1 MDNNWKPAFYTGPKN
16 GSSSSYSYTNATDF
30 GFMAGGSAG
39 TGTAANK
46 SATSGYGA
54 AKYNSGAPAV
64 IYVTGI
70 TGIAVMGKDNN
81 TSGEK
86 RLYIQ
91 VEEYASDGTLTSVG
105 TTKSSGN
112 TNLHITPFD
121 AGTLV
126 GSKYYKVTL
135 TSGYTGNCETSQIR
149 FTKGSTG
156 YTVSYNMNGHG
167 AAISNTTGVALP
179 NPLPSPTATGY
190 TFAGWYTDS
199 ELTSSATAGAIIGD
213 DTTLYAKWTLNPPTF
228 DPASGN
234 LLSTDH
240 VTISGIAS
248 SYLYT
253 KWGGGASDA
262 ETLKGQTQKT
272 FDSSGEYSAGASGT
286 GTRVLSAIAYDGTLY
301 SDVATATYTVRTANT
316 LSLTTSSGSVAIGNT
331 LNISGYVANKNSD
344 ATVTYTSS
352 NTGVATVTS
361 DGVISPVATGT
372 ATITV
377 AQEQNTTYGA
387 GSATFTVT
395 VTSAATYSVTYNANL
410 AGTTGSVPDAEA
422 YANGATVEV
431 KGNTGSLAKTGY
443 TFLGWSTTSG
453 YSASYYTAGNTF
465 SMGTANVTLYAQW
478 KLNGTITVSPAA
490 GTTLTKDAATNS
502 SVTST
507 LAGMT
512 IHAAWGTTAQSF
524 ETVKAT
530 TGKASP
536 RVDGFSYTD
545 AGSTKVLSLVA
556 SDGTFYS
563 DVQTF
568 SYTAGTVAPVI
579 TCASNTVTIT
589 SETDGASIYYTLDG
603 STPTSSS
610 TAYSAPF
617 AITENKTVK
626 AIAIKS
632 AKESEVTSQSCE
644 YVAGSTALPV
654 TFDFTASPWSTSTDF
669 TGASG
674 KLLTLANMD
683 TEGTHSI
690 SFRASSTTKFSVK
703 STGSADPSQKLVM
716 DNNGNSSNFI
726 AIPISGINSRI
737 DIDVWVPYA
746 STADYTLRYELM
758 TGTTT
763 PSASGPTG
771 QLKTLKSNN
780 KYDTN
785 HFNFRM
791 ENITASNGV
800 LYLGRGES
808 DKPDFYKIRI
818 TTYESSISADPESVT
833 IKDNASPTEVT
844 VTNNTAYNVRIN
856 GTPDASVATAWYD
869 PATNKLT
876 VTPVAPGTTEVNLYV
891 DENGNGV
898 KDATETKTLSVPVT
912 IQGIKIT
919 TQPAGA
925 VYATNASASALT
937 VVANLVG
944 GSGTLKYQWYKN
956 TVNSNTGGTA
966 VSDPTTNPDYTP
978 STTAT
983 EDASFYYCV
992 VSASGYTSKTSNV
1005 AYVLTSST
1013 KRYFHMSNVAGNKST
1028 SETDAI
1034 DITGQVIAGGE
1045 ADYVK
1050 GASGDGKY
1058 VLKPSGYGHYFHS
1071 SSNSYFKIDVPS
1083 NIADNDII
1091 AVTVNAINGSTRGV
1105 KISTSADFS
1114 DGYDFTTSTNADTQ
1128 IAVQASTAGLSGV
1141 KTLYVRGYNNTTGY
1155 FTNLFIS
1162 KYIAVSATV
1171 TPSTQTVAASATP
1184 KTLTAA
1190 ASGGTGGYTYQWYTC
1205 TNSSGDGE
1213 ADIDGATSATYTPA
1227 ATAVAGTYYYKCKV
1241 TSGAVSAYSNV
1252 VSVTVEAS
1260 VDYYKIGTGT
1270 GENAAFTDGK
1280 YTISN
1285 LKSNYESQS
1294 DASRNYWVLDY
1305 AAWSSNS
1312 LHMKNDA
1319 SHTKTSTF
1327 YVKGAVAFRI
1337 IGSDT
1342 NTGKKYD
1349 VTVDGVSQGTYYTNN
1364 TEDKSQMFSLNKEG
1378 SVFKIELNSGE
1389 PKISSFIFYEKLP
1402 NTLSIEKDG
1411 VAVSTSTMYVDDTTE
1426 EFDIIAGGDGIITA
1440 TSSDEAVA
1448 TVAYNSETGRITVT
1462 RATPAKTGTATITVT
1477 QDVGTNYQSASKTL
1491 TVTVKNHALTLNFAL
1506 SAIDVNSALL
1516 TKDSNVPAGSK
1527 PTFKALID
1535 DVEQTGGAYTAL
1547 GIKFLSDDKTI
1558 VDFSNENDYSSLTY
1572 KGGQGTA
1579 TIYAYEDGTYKV
1591 NTSFTFNVEAGKS
1604 NDVYKDLI
1612 SKKGDSYQVP
1622 EQDQFLLQGDDGSS
1636 LVTMTYGGYRYDPG
1650 KWRKAE
1656 SKDGAKIDGHEKFIR
1671 HDADATNE
1679 YDKKIQ
1685 GMLDEPVHASIPKGM
1700 WYKNDEGKP
1709 RSGTYA
1715 KYERIRPFGLPCR
1728 NGYLKFDVHKTG
1740 KMTVYVWQNGQIDDK
1755 KGIGSKPRLG
1765 YWFDEEG
1772 WVQHPAVAPITK
1784 DQLSGGSDKKSTFS
1798 DKGTLEELI
1807 KNWTSEKD
1815 DYDMRKLLTHKY
1827 CKDDKPDEDTPVG
1840 DFSNSKTGEFVYE
1853 NPYYWMTS
1861 ADITANN
1868 ALTMPKKMTPVPYHN
1883 GYMIHENSYLK
1894 YVLNVV
1900 AGKTYYFFGMNTK
1913 IGYAGMNFIVDDVVD
1928 AGDGYTSVAEELGV
1942 ESKEVLHLQKTD
1954 DMTDMVDKLTHA
1966 YTVYDE
1972 VTLPSNYRAGKWNTI
1987 CLPFALSESQVE
1999 AAFGYGT
2006 QLTLYNGLI
2015 KKGTDYT
2022 IKYLSHVDR
2031 NILPGQPYFIK
2042 PTGVDKGGNPLQM
2055 VGEIIG
2061 TAVEGQTGTRITFN
2075 NVVIDKNH
2083 FSLDKCKYNNES
2095 DVDGSGAAIAGDG
2108 GFTFVGAY
2116 ANPYV
2121 EQYSY
2126 LIHPST
2132 GNIRQY
2138 TGASKTNKLDSY
2150 RAYLKPVTSDIQHMS
2165 LDATF
2170 SEVRENTWD
2179 ESGEATEVISLEEE
2193 VLDAL
2198 NSGRMQMPKKVYN
2211 LMGQE
2216 VDPTSAK
2223 GLVIINGKKVMY

>member
-1 MDNNWKPAFYTGPKN
+1 MK
-16 GSSSSYSYTNATDF
+16 
-30 GFMAGGSAG
+30 
-39 TGTAANK
+39 
-46 SATSGYGA
+46 
-54 AKYNSGAPAV
+54 
-64 IYVTGI
+64 
-70 TGIAVMGKDNN
+70 
-81 TSGEK
+81 
-86 RLYIQ
+86 
-91 VEEYASDGTLTSVG
+91 
-105 TTKSSGN
+105 
-112 TNLHITPFD
+112 
-121 AGTLV
+121 
-126 GSKYYKVTL
+126 
-135 TSGYTGNCETSQIR
+135 
-149 FTKGSTG
+149 
-156 YTVSYNMNGHG
+156 
-167 AAISNTTGVALP
+167 
-179 NPLPSPTATGY
+179 
-190 TFAGWYTDS
+190 
-199 ELTSSATAGAIIGD
+199 
-213 DTTLYAKWTLNPPTF
+213 
-228 DPASGN
+228 
-234 LLSTDH
+234 
-240 VTISGIAS
+240 
-248 SYLYT
+248 
-253 KWGGGASDA
+253 
-262 ETLKGQTQKT
+262 QKIKQLQ
-272 FDSSGEYSAGASGT
+272 SSGETRKTNRTWHFLSTLNSLLLSKLLLLLIIPAIGSTAAWATVATIDGTNLNVTSGAKTVDDIQLSVPSSGGFGYSSGLNAGGAGKTFILTPLNGANITQVVITMT
-286 GTRVLSAIAYDGTLY
+286 GTDNRFTAGNITNCASAT
-301 SDVATATYTVRTANT
+301 R
-316 LSLTTSSGSVAIGNT
+316 SGSVYTCVISDGSEAI
-331 LNISGYVANKNSD
+331 SFKNNGGGV
-344 ATVTYTSS
+344 TITKLEVTYTSAGS
-352 NTGVATVTS
+352 TPTLKSIAVSTEPTKTTYTEGETFNPAGLVISKTMSDDTSGGTVAYSEHAGDFTFDPSTSTALTTS
-361 DGVISPVATGT
+361 DTYV
-372 ATITV
+372 TIT
-377 AQEQNTTYGA
+377 YGGKSVNQA
-387 GSATFTVT
+387 ITVN
-395 VTSAATYSVTYNANL
+395 AAASTYSVTYNANL
-410 AGTTGSVPDAEA
+410 AGVSGDVPTDNTEYSENDEVTVLGNVA
-422 YANGATVEV
+422 ATPLS
-431 KGNTGSLAKTGY
+431 KSGY
-443 TFLGWSTTSG
+443 TFLGWSTASG
-453 YSASYYTAGNTF
+453 YQSTYYDEDDTF
-465 SMGTANVTLYAQW
+465 TMGTANVTLYAQW
-478 KLNGTITVSPAA
+478 KITGTVTSSPAA
-490 GTTLTKDAATNS
+490 GS
-502 SVTST
+502 
-507 LAGMT
+507 
-512 IHAAWGTTAQSF
+512 
-524 ETVKAT
+524 TVKAGDAVT
-530 TGKASP
+530 TSVTDSP
-536 RVDGFSYTD
+536 ATGMYFNQGSSAYTVDQLK
-545 AGSTKVLSLVA
+545 GSTLRPLSAGWTVSGGATLGTDSWKLSVLLT
-556 SDGTFYS
+556 DGTFYS
-563 DVQTF
+563 DVITHTF
-568 SYTAGTVAPVI
+568 SVGVATPVI
-579 TCASNTVTIT
+579 SCSANTVTIT
-589 SETDGASIYYTLDG
+589 SATTVSGTNIYYTLDG
-603 STPTSSS
+603 TDPSSSS
-610 TAYSAPF
+610 TLYSASF
-617 AITENKTVK
+617 SITEDKTVK
-626 AIAIKS
+626 AIAINS
-632 AKESEVTSQSCE
+632 SNNSSIASQSCE

-818 TTYESSISADPESVT
+818 TTYESSISADPTEVT
-833 IKDNASPTEVT
+833 LKDAAAATTVT
-844 VTNNTAYNVRIN
+844 VTNNTPYNVKIYDA
-856 GTPDASVATAWYD
+856 PDAAVATASYD
-869 PATNKLT
+869 PTTDILT
-876 VTPVAPGTTEVNLYV
+876 VTPVAVGTTDVKLFV
-891 DENGNGV
+891 DEDGDGT
-898 KDATETKTLSVPVT
+898 KDSDETKTLTIPIT
-912 IQGIKIT
+912 IQGITIN
-919 TQPAGA
+919 TQPVSK
-925 VYATNASASALT
+925 VYDTSSGSYSPVSANMTVSATKT
-937 VVANLVG
+937 
-944 GSGTLKYQWYKN
+944 GSGSMSYQWYKN

-966 VSDPTTNPDYTP
+966 ISGATSATLDKSNIETTND
-978 STTAT
+978 

-992 VSASGYTSKTSNV
+992 ISSSGYNTKTTDV
-1005 AYVLTSST
+1005 AYVLTSKT

-1105 KISTSADFS
+1105 KISKSADFS

-1162 KYIAVSATV
+1162 KYIAVEATV

-1190 ASGGTGGYTYQWYTC
+1190 VSGGTGGYTYQWYTC

-1241 TSGAVSAYSNV
+1241 TSNAVTATSNV
-1252 VSVTVEAS
+1252 VSITVEAS

-1270 GENAAFTDGK
+1270 GEDAAFTDGK

-1285 LKSNYESQS
+1285 LKSNYGSQS

-1312 LHMKNDA
+1312 LYMKNDA

-1426 EFDIIAGGDGIITA
+1426 EFDIIAAGDGTITA
-1440 TSSDEAVA
+1440 TSSDEDVA

-1477 QDVGTNYQSASKTL
+1477 QDAGTNYQSASKTL

-1535 DVEQTGGAYTAL
+1535 DVEQTGAAYTAL
-1547 GIKFLSDDKTI
+1547 GIKFLSDDITI
-1558 VDFSNENDYSSLTY
+1558 VDFSDENDYSSMRY

-1579 TIYAYEDGTYKV
+1579 TIYAYESGTYNVK
-1591 NTSFTFNVEAGKS
+1591 TSFTFHVEAGKT
-1604 NDVYKDLI
+1604 NDVKTDVVDKQSSGYK
-1612 SKKGDSYQVP
+1612 VP
-1622 EQDQFLLQGDDGSS
+1622 EYYKFLLQGDDGSD
-1636 LVTMTYGGYRYDPG
+1636 LVTMTYGGYRYTNETWQTA
-1650 KWRKAE
+1650 KTKE
-1656 SKDGAKIDGHEKFIR
+1656 SAKIDGHATYFR
-1671 HDADATNE
+1671 HTNDAKNE
-1679 YDKKIQ
+1679 YSLQLK
-1685 GMLDEPVHASIPKGM
+1685 GMLDEPTHTSIPNGM
-1700 WYKNDEGKP
+1700 WYKTTETKP
-1709 RSGTYA
+1709 NSDKYGN
-1715 KYERIRPFGLPCR
+1715 YERIRPFALPCR

-1740 KMTVYVWQNGQIDDK
+1740 QMTVYIWQNGQIDDSN
-1755 KGIGSKPRLG
+1755 GIGSKPRLG

-1772 WVQHPAVAPITK
+1772 WVQEPIVDPITK
-1784 DQLSGGSDKKSTFS
+1784 DVLSIGSDTSIKS
-1798 DKGTLEELI
+1798 KGTLETLMTNRW
-1807 KNWTSEKD
+1807 KSGNG
-1815 DYDMRKLLTHKY
+1815 DYEMHKLLKYKY
-1827 CKDDKPDEDTPVG
+1827 CKVANPNEFTNAD
-1840 DFSNSKTGEFVYE
+1840 DFSNTYNAETFKYE
-1853 NPYYWMTS
+1853 NPYYWMTAS
-1861 ADITANN
+1861 DISGNN
-1868 ALTMPKKMTPVPYHN
+1868 QKTMPTKMKPVPYHN
-1883 GYMIHENSYLK
+1883 GYMIHEDSYLK

-1900 AGKTYYFFGMNTK
+1900 AGKTYYFFGMLTK

-1928 AGDGYTSVAEELGV
+1928 AGDGVTSVAETLDV
-1942 ESKEVLHLQKTD
+1942 NTIDALHLQKTD
-1954 DMTDMVDKLTHA
+1954 DMADIVNDLTHA
-1966 YTVYDE
+1966 YTVYNE

-2138 TGASKTNKLDSY
+2138 TGASDTNKLDSY